1 MSDNSLYGFSD
12 DTVFCVMLG
21 HYVVRIFRDWKAA
34 NEYADMQRV
43 KELKSGYDAEY
54 MVVDRE
60 LT

>member
-1 MSDNSLYGFSD
+1 MNNNNSYGFPD

-21 HYVVRIFRDWKAA
+21 VYVDRIFRDWKAA
-34 NEYADMQRV
+34 NEYANMQSI
-43 KELKSGYDAEY
+43 KALKSGYDAEY